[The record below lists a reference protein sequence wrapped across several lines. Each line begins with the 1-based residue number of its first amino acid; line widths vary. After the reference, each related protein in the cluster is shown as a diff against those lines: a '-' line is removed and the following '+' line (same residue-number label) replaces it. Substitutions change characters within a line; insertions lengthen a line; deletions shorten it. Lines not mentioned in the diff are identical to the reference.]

1 MNDDEDGRALP
12 LLSLS
17 LVPVV
22 LSPSRCGM
30 RARRRS
36 WERRAAAGARPPAFR
51 SGDRTGTTNERT
63 RERGGESSTRRYP
76 SRKRF
81 RTRICHHKLVLLRV
95 ACRQLLILRWPKHS
109 RGSPGPMRA
118 APTRSQMPLPSVR
131 RVVVVDAYLVSCM
144 ARTILSQKYQ
154 VTPLSLNTRIPHR
167 RVHLAKN

>member
-1 MNDDEDGRALP
+1 
-12 LLSLS
+12 
-17 LVPVV
+17 
-22 LSPSRCGM
+22 M

-109 RGSPGPMRA
+109 RGYSGPMRG
-118 APTRSQMPLPSVR
+118 APARSQIPQIRSVASTSSMHIWFR
-131 RVVVVDAYLVSCM
+131 AWRAQFCHRSTRWSRYHSTLGFPTDACIWP
-144 ARTILSQKYQ
+144 RTEEG
-154 VTPLSLNTRIPHR
+154 
-167 RVHLAKN
+167 

>member
-36 WERRAAAGARPPAFR
+36 WERRAATGARPPAFR

-118 APTRSQMPLPSVR
+118 APTRSQIPSVGPSRCR
-131 RVVVVDAYLVSCM
+131 RRRCISGFVHGAHNFVTEVPGGP
-144 ARTILSQKYQ
+144 TITQ
-154 VTPLSLNTRIPHR
+154 H
-167 RVHLAKN
+167 

>member
-51 SGDRTGTTNERT
+51 SGDRTGTTNERP

-109 RGSPGPMRA
+109 RGSQRPSDAFSNASPVSPSRRRRRCISGFVHGAHNFVTEVPGGPA
-118 APTRSQMPLPSVR
+118 ITQ
-131 RVVVVDAYLVSCM
+131 
-144 ARTILSQKYQ
+144 
-154 VTPLSLNTRIPHR
+154 H
-167 RVHLAKN
+167 